1 MKKFVK
7 IAELNKGE
15 LVFKYFNTFDEKNY
29 KEYLDKLS
37 TFNHVSIITNKR
49 IIQRGQRDEAKS
61 WAT

>member
-1 MKKFVK
+1 
-7 IAELNKGE
+7 
-15 LVFKYFNTFDEKNY
+15 VFKYFNTFDEEKY

-49 IIQRGQRDEAKS
+49 IIQRGERDEAKS